1 MTFEQVIEAF
11 MDSVET
17 DKTGGT
23 PNTYKRKIY
32 VFQEYVNLKLEA
44 RDVNF
49 QSILSAM
56 SKQQLVDALEYYV
69 TTYEVKYV
77 TTVETYITVIGVFFD
92 FIADTY
98 GWRNPLFE
106 TKSKNLE
113 LKNAYE
119 KRIAEL
125 KLNTKEQ
132 VEPLKD
138 EEAKK
143 LLNICN
149 DRIDNANIEM
159 IMNGANNGNFSAYIS
174 SIISKLVLLY
184 GTKNGSVSELA
195 ISDYDYELNKLNIN
209 GFWVHLPDKFAM
221 QMRKYIKFCYKL
233 YMSF

>member
-106 TKSKNLE
+106 TKSKNL
-113 LKNAYE
+113 L
-119 KRIAEL
+119 
-125 KLNTKEQ
+125 
-132 VEPLKD
+132 
-138 EEAKK
+138 
-143 LLNICN
+143 
-149 DRIDNANIEM
+149 
-159 IMNGANNGNFSAYIS
+159 
-174 SIISKLVLLY
+174 
-184 GTKNGSVSELA
+184 
-195 ISDYDYELNKLNIN
+195 
-209 GFWVHLPDKFAM
+209 
-221 QMRKYIKFCYKL
+221 
-233 YMSF
+233 